1 MDFYGALSP
10 PRGIQSDLK
19 PKQNCDRAA
28 NHSRMVYVRGRAV
41 DKINKTT
48 VLSNGFC
55 TRATMRNKCV
65 ATIKLMTSL
74 RVASSKI
81 LRVLPVET
89 STN

>member
-19 PKQNCDRAA
+19 PKQNCDRA
-28 NHSRMVYVRGRAV
+28 NNSRMVYVRGRAV
-41 DKINKTT
+41 DKISTKLLN
-48 VLSNGFC
+48 NGFC

-81 LRVLPVET
+81 VRVLPVET

>member
-19 PKQNCDRAA
+19 PKQNCDRA
-28 NHSRMVYVRGRAV
+28 NNSRMVYVRGRPV

-48 VLSNGFC
+48 SNGFC

-81 LRVLPVET
+81 VRILPVET